1 MDLAADFAAFV
12 RFTTVTTPIT
22 MATATRAISLT
33 TINPEFSLNHST
45 PMEIFAEIAKLR
57 KEGRKAALATIVQVQ
72 GSIPSYESSKIL
84 VREDGSIVGTV
95 GGGCVEAEV
104 WAVAQ
109 DVMREEKPRRLHFNL
124 NNQPEYDNGLI
135 CGGSLDI
142 FIEPILATPTVYLF
156 GGGHVSLYL
165 SKVASAA
172 GFETV
177 VVEDRPAF
185 ATAERFPEA
194 AEIVVG
200 PWEENLRKLR
210 VNEFSYL
217 AIITRGHKG
226 DLVCLRWALS
236 TPARY
241 IGMIG
246 SRRKFIEISKLLES
260 EGVPAEKL
268 ERVHSPMGLDIGALT
283 PEEIAVSVVA
293 EMIAARRGQAPSPI
307 SLSSKSNVPQER

>member
-1 MDLAADFAAFV
+1 MDIY
-12 RFTTVTTPIT
+12 T
-22 MATATRAISLT
+22 
-33 TINPEFSLNHST
+33 
-45 PMEIFAEIAKLR
+45 EIARLR
-57 KEGRKAALATIVQVQ
+57 KEGRKAALATIIQVQ

-84 VREDGSIVGTV
+84 IRDDGSIVGTV

-142 FIEPILATPTVYLF
+142 FIEPILATPALYLF
-156 GGGHVSLYL
+156 GGGHVSLYV
-165 SKVASAA
+165 SKVASLA

-177 VVEDRPAF
+177 IIDDREAF
-185 ATAERFPEA
+185 ASKERFPEA
-194 AEIVVG
+194 VETYAG
-200 PWEENLRKLR
+200 PWEETFPKLK

-217 AIITRGHKG
+217 LLVTRGHKG
-226 DLVCLRWALS
+226 DLTCLRWALT

-246 SRRKFIEISKLLES
+246 SKRKFIEICKVLES

-268 ERVHSPMGLDIGALT
+268 ERVHSPIGLDIGALT

-293 EMIAARRGQAPSPI
+293 EMIAVRRNAIPSVP
-307 SLSSKSNVPQER
+307 SLAYKTKALKAGE

>member
-1 MDLAADFAAFV
+1 MD
-12 RFTTVTTPIT
+12 I
-22 MATATRAISLT
+22 
-33 TINPEFSLNHST
+33 FS
-45 PMEIFAEIAKLR
+45 EIAKLR
-57 KEGRKAALATIVQVQ
+57 KEGRKAALATIIQVQ

-84 VREDGSIVGTV
+84 VRDDGSIVGTV

-104 WAVAQ
+104 WSVAQ
-109 DVMREEKPRRLHFNL
+109 DVMREERPRRLHFNL

-142 FIEPILATPTVYLF
+142 FIEPILATPTLTLF

-165 SKVASAA
+165 SKVASTA
-172 GFETV
+172 GFDVV

-185 ATAERFPEA
+185 ATKERFPEA
-194 AEIVVG
+194 NGIIIG
-200 PWEENLRKLR
+200 PWEETIAKLHIGD
-210 VNEFSYL
+210 FSYL
-217 AIITRGHKG
+217 AIVTRGHKG
-226 DLVCLRWALS
+226 DLTCLRAALS

-246 SRRKFIEISKLLES
+246 SRRKFIEIVKVLES
-260 EGVPAEKL
+260 EGVPPEQI

-293 EMIAARRGQAPSPI
+293 EMIAVRRGHALSSH
-307 SLSSKSNVPQER
+307 SLSSNSKVEQS